1 MQTVK
6 KSEKNSKKC
15 KKRPLIIYHDEKNEE
30 FSTAVI
36 EPKKIDG
43 SYKYDRS
50 SGLCAVPRFFW
61 YRMVAIPLA
70 HCYLKTKFRHKII
83 GKEKLK
89 DFKKCGKFIYGNHT
103 QPTADALIPT
113 FVDSL
118 HGPYVIVHAN
128 NVSMPYL
135 GRVTPYMGA
144 LPLPDD
150 MAATRSFAEII
161 KKRIEQGKSVV
172 IYPEAHIW
180 PYYTKIRP
188 FGEESFMYPV
198 KHNTPVFCF
207 TNTYQ
212 RKGKRAHPQ
221 MVTYID
227 GPFYPDSECS
237 PREARRK
244 LREQV
249 YEAMCSR
256 ALLSNVEWIEY
267 RPADTTGNNEENL

>member
-1 MQTVK
+1 MEK
-6 KSEKNSKKC
+6 KAKKC
-15 KKRPLIIYHDEKNEE
+15 KKRPLIIYHDEKNDE

-36 EPKKIDG
+36 EAKKIDG

-50 SGLCAVPRFFW
+50 SGMCAIARFFW

-70 HCYLKTKFRHKII
+70 WCYLKIKFRHKII

-89 DFKKCGKFIYGNHT
+89 NFSKQGRFIYGNHT

-118 HGPYVIVHAN
+118 HGPYVVVHAN

-150 MAATRSFAEII
+150 MTATRNFTDIM
-161 KKRIEQGKSVV
+161 KKRIEQGKAVV

-198 KHNTPVFCF
+198 KYGAPVFCF

-212 RKGKRAHPQ
+212 KSGKRAHPK

-227 GPFYPDSECS
+227 GPFYPDEDCS

-244 LREQV
+244 LREEV
-249 YEAMCSR
+249 YSAMCKR
-256 ALLSNVEWIEY
+256 AECSNIEWIEY
-267 RPADTTGNNEENL
+267 RKDENYNEEVL